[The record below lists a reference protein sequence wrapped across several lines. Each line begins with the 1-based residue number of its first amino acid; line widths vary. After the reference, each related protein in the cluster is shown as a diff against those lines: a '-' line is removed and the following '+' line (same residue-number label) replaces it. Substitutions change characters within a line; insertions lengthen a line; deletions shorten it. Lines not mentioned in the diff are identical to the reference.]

1 VVAVVEPV
9 LDKALLQISPRIQ
22 IAVPLLLLHG
32 FTTLALLLTK
42 TYAKKIFID
51 LET

>member
-1 VVAVVEPV
+1 VVAVI
-9 LDKALLQISPRIQ
+9 LDEALLQISPRIQ

-32 FTTLALLLTK
+32 FLTPALLLTK